1 MSENL
6 LGAPDTSGVG
16 HRDDGGPARA
26 VIVGTRHS
34 DGVDGVSGPR
44 LTAVSDLHVGYDA
57 NRALAE
63 DLRPLHPG
71 DWLLVAG
78 DVCETVADL
87 RRTLGLL
94 RDRFARVV
102 WAPGNHELW
111 THPSDEVTLRG
122 AERYDHLVEV
132 CRDLGVDTPEDPWP
146 VWDGPGGPARVA
158 PLFQLYDYS
167 WLAPGT
173 TTVEESLEVA
183 RKAKVYACDQFVLHP
198 DPYPTRQDWC
208 RARVAAS
215 EARLVACADPSVP
228 YVHVTHWPLVR
239 AATRV
244 LRHQEFAQW
253 CGTDLTADWHT
264 RFPTAAA
271 VYGHLHIPRRTH
283 HDGVPFHE
291 VSLGYPKQWRARG
304 WNGYT
309 PRRILP
315 LTP

>member
-1 MSENL
+1 MD
-6 LGAPDTSGVG
+6 GA
-16 HRDDGGPARA
+16 
-26 VIVGTRHS
+26 
-34 DGVDGVSGPR
+34 SGPR
-44 LTAVSDLHVGYDA
+44 LVAVSDLHVGYAA
-57 NRALAE
+57 NRE
-63 DLRPLHPG
+63 IVEGLRPDHPG

-87 RRTLGLL
+87 RWALGLL

-111 THPSDEVTLRG
+111 THASDEVTLRG
-122 AERYDHLVEV
+122 VERYDLLVEV

-146 VWDGPGGPARVA
+146 VWEGAGGPA
-158 PLFQLYDYS
+158 
-167 WLAPGT
+167 
-173 TTVEESLEVA
+173 
-183 RKAKVYACDQFVLHP
+183 
-198 DPYPTRQDWC
+198 
-208 RARVAAS
+208 
-215 EARLVACADPSVP
+215 VP
-228 YVHVTHWPLVR
+228 YVFVTHWPLVR

-264 RFPTAAA
+264 RFPTVAA

-304 WNGYT
+304 RPAYR
-309 PRRILP
+309 PREILP
-315 LTP
+315 ARPAAQPDADRGARPDTGSGVPDRES